1 MTKILGYMIT
11 LTFYGTWLQGD
22 KRGYVKDG
30 KVLGENIGLQE
41 SNTAMLRHK
50 AVRLGEREK
59 KLVRDRLLE
68 QSQHIGQEMLAV
80 AVCSNHVHIVVRAI
94 NRPHYMVTQM
104 YKRAATNRLRDV
116 GIEGKVWTRGYDVRF
131 CFDEESLK
139 QKIDYVQG
147 HGD

>member
-1 MTKILGYMIT
+1 MKNSTIKTGNPNHQN
-11 LTFYGTWLQGD
+11 GPNKG
-22 KRGYVKDG
+22 V
-30 KVLGENIGLQE
+30 
-41 SNTAMLRHK
+41 
-50 AVRLGEREK
+50 
-59 KLVRDRLLE
+59 
-68 QSQHIGQEMLAV
+68 QS

-94 NRPHYMVTQM
+94 NQPHYKVTQM

-131 CFDEESLK
+131 CFDEEALK

>member
-1 MTKILGYMIT
+1 MVTWT
-11 LTFYGTWLQGD
+11 TYGTWLQGD
-22 KRGYVKDG
+22 GRGYVKNG
-30 KVLGENIGLQE
+30 CVYGENQGLQK
-41 SNTAMLRHK
+41 SNTAMLRHR
-50 AVRLGEREK
+50 AVKFGKSEK
-59 KLVRDRLLE
+59 KLVRERLFE
-68 QSQHIGQEMLAV
+68 QAEHIGQEILAV

-94 NRPHYMVTQM
+94 NQPHYKVTQM

-131 CFDEESLK
+131 CFDEEALK